1 MIRSLGFAA
10 LAMGLVLP
18 SPAVAADQQLACLSA
33 QEQRAATAN
42 GQAIPLAQAV
52 RAVRGSV
59 RARGSREV
67 VNARLC
73 KQENGL
79 VYVLTV
85 LARDGKVSRATIDA
99 GSGRLVE
106 AR

>member
-1 MIRSLGFAA
+1 MTRTIRSAA
-10 LAMGLVLP
+10 LAILLLIPTPVF
-18 SPAVAADQQLACLSA
+18 ADGPLTCLSA
-33 QEQRAATAN
+33 EEQRAAIAA
-42 GQAIPLAQAV
+42 GQAVPLAAAV
-52 RAVRGSV
+52 RSVRGSV
-59 RARGSREV
+59 RARGAREV

-73 KQENGL
+73 REASSL

-99 GSGRLVE
+99 GSGRLVD

>member
-1 MIRSLGFAA
+1 MIRPVG
-10 LAMGLVLP
+10 LAVL
-18 SPAVAADQQLACLSA
+18 AVALLAPSLAAADELVCLNR
-33 QEQRAATAN
+33 QEQRAAIAS
-42 GQAIPLAQAV
+42 GQAIPLAQAI
-52 RAVRGSV
+52 RSVRGSV

-67 VNARLC
+67 VKARLC

-106 AR
+106 AH